1 MTRKATVNII
11 GGWLKPLNLFFIW
24 QGKVQ
29 LMCWKLAWAFM
40 GYSSSWV
47 LLIGAIRPCRTWV
60 KPDPKQ
66 VSTWFKE
73 KNKFLGTGGKYQ
85 FSLLFVI
92 WLLIHTHTCRGFIK
106 NKIEKNRGYFFI
118 MNKNYKENKFILNS
132 NSKFSVNKKQE
143 K

>member
-1 MTRKATVNII
+1 M
-11 GGWLKPLNLFFIW
+11 
-24 QGKVQ
+24 
-29 LMCWKLAWAFM
+29 
-40 GYSSSWV
+40 
-47 LLIGAIRPCRTWV
+47 
-60 KPDPKQ
+60 
-66 VSTWFKE
+66 
-73 KNKFLGTGGKYQ
+73 GTGGKYH